1 MKGSTI
7 KMVAGLCL
15 AVLAGTAHA
24 GDVALNPAAPPP
36 GVDSVRAGDLQSYIL
51 AANEAPDTNATRN
64 MASAVPARKV
74 EFSEPWVSLNK
85 THEYL
90 GVATILSAF
99 ATMATAPECET
110 NCSNQTSGTHQSLGR
125 TTRALAL
132 SAVVTGVAAH
142 WDDIHLFED
151 GLKDPDTQHWLI
163 AGTGALLLANAVS
176 KAPARSHA
184 GQAELGAALMLV
196 GIKLVW

>member
-1 MKGSTI
+1 MKGSMI
-7 KMVAGLCL
+7 NIALGLCL
-15 AVLAGTAHA
+15 TVLAATAQA
-24 GDVALNPAAPPP
+24 RDVALNPSAPP
-36 GVDSVRAGDLQSYIL
+36 GADSIRARDLQSYIL
-51 AANEAPDTNATRN
+51 AENEVPDTNATRN
-64 MASAVPARKV
+64 VASAAPARKV
-74 EFSEPWVSLNK
+74 EFSEPWISLNK

-90 GVATILSAF
+90 GVATIVSAL
-99 ATMATAPECET
+99 ATMATAPECVT

-132 SAVVTGVAAH
+132 TTVVSGVVAH
-142 WDDIHLFED
+142 WDDMHLFED

-176 KAPARSHA
+176 KAPARGHA
-184 GQAELGAALMLV
+184 AQAELGAALMLV